1 MFIYFTGD
9 SFILV
14 ALPFNITNI
23 LLYGK
28 LLQALQIGS
37 LCDIISNLIMIRFDN
52 SVKNIKRL
60 HLNQHQIEINMST

>member
-9 SFILV
+9 SCILV
-14 ALPFNITNI
+14 ALPFIITNI
-23 LLYGK
+23 LLYGQ

-52 SVKNIKRL
+52 SLIY
-60 HLNQHQIEINMST
+60 